1 MSRFQLKTKRFDVI
15 NTAVTVLDTATA
27 RCDQIEGDFMKTRF
41 MHTSDWQLG
50 VTRQFLNDDSQ
61 ARWAEARFE
70 GVRNLGRIAQEEGCE
85 FIVVA
90 GDIFESNQVNQRTV
104 LKACEAMARI
114 PVPVYLL
121 PANHDPLDA
130 GSVFHSNLWKDHRPA
145 HVHVLG
151 TAGQPREVRQGI
163 EVVGAPW
170 TSKRPLNDLVA
181 ASAQTLRLEPGV
193 LRVMLGHGA
202 VDQLCPD
209 RDNPA
214 VICVADAERDLQEG
228 RYHYLALGD
237 RHSLTS
243 IGTTGRIHYSG
254 THEAYDFDEVD
265 PGKVLIVDL
274 STDGISVS
282 PRQNGAWRFLVHEA
296 QVSTAEDVEALSR
309 HLDAIPD
316 KERTILKLGLVGTL
330 GIQAHARL
338 TEVEEHAKELF
349 AAIVRSGCRSELV
362 MMPDG
367 ADFEDLTLAG
377 FAASAVEKL
386 RAQTRAGGA
395 EREHAADALALLV
408 RLVGRAA

>member
-1 MSRFQLKTKRFDVI
+1 MSRFLLQTKRFDVI

-27 RCDQIEGDFMKTRF
+27 RCDKIEGKFMKTRF

-70 GVRNLGRIAQEEGCE
+70 GVRNLGRIAKEEGCE

-90 GDIFESNQVNQRTV
+90 GDIFESNHVDRKTV
-104 LKACEAMARI
+104 LKACEAMAGI

-130 GSVFHSNLWKDHRPA
+130 CSVFHSKPWKDRRPPN
-145 HVHVLG
+145 VHVLDA
-151 TAGQPREVRQGI
+151 AGQPREVRQGI

-181 ASAQTLRLEPGV
+181 ASASTLQLEPGV
-193 LRVMLGHGA
+193 LRVMVGHGA
-202 VDQLCPD
+202 VDQLSPD

-214 VICVADAERDLQEG
+214 VIRVADAEKSLQEG
-228 RYHYLALGD
+228 CYNYLALGD

-243 IGTTGRIHYSG
+243 IGTSGRIYYSG
-254 THEAYDFDEVD
+254 THEAYDFGEVD

-274 STDGISVS
+274 STEGVSVS
-282 PRQNGAWRFLVHEA
+282 PRQNGVWRFLVHEA
-296 QVSTAEDVEALSR
+296 KVSTADDVEALSR
-309 HLDAIPD
+309 HLDATPD
-316 KERTILKLGLVGTL
+316 KERTILKLGLVGSL
-330 GIQAHARL
+330 GIQSHARL
-338 TEVEEHAKELF
+338 EEVEEQAKELF
-349 AAIVRSGCRSELV
+349 AAIVRSGSRSELV
-362 MMPDG
+362 VMPDG

-386 RAQTRAGGA
+386 RAQTRVEGA
-395 EREHAADALALLV
+395 EREQAVDALALLV

>member
-1 MSRFQLKTKRFDVI
+1 MR
-15 NTAVTVLDTATA
+15 
-27 RCDQIEGDFMKTRF
+27 TRF

-50 VTRQFLNDDSQ
+50 VTRHFLNDDSQ

-70 GVRNLGRIAQEEGCE
+70 GVRNLGRIAKEERCE

-90 GDIFESNQVNQRTV
+90 GDIFESNQVDRKTV
-104 LKACEAMARI
+104 FKACEAMAGI
-114 PVPVYLL
+114 SVPIYLL

-130 GSVFHSNLWKDHRPA
+130 GSVFNSKPWKDRKP
-145 HVHVLG
+145 VHVRVLDAPAQAHEALPG
-151 TAGQPREVRQGI
+151 V

-170 TSKRPLNDLVA
+170 TSKRPLTDLVA
-181 ASAQTLRLEPGV
+181 GAAAALEPQPGV
-193 LRVMLGHGA
+193 LRIMVGHGA
-202 VDQLCPD
+202 VDQLSPD

-214 VICVADAERDLQEG
+214 VIRVADAEKALQEG

-237 RHSLTS
+237 RHSLTPVGGS
-243 IGTTGRIHYSG
+243 GRIFYSG

-274 STDGISVS
+274 GADTVTAT

-296 QVSTAEDVEALSR
+296 HVSTAEDVEALSR
-309 HLDAIPD
+309 QLDAIPD
-316 KERTILKLGLVGTL
+316 KERTVLKLGLVGTL

-338 TEVEEHAKELF
+338 EEVEEHAKELF
-349 AAIVRSGCRSELV
+349 AAIVRSGSRSELSI
-362 MMPDG
+362 MPAG
-367 ADFEDLTLAG
+367 EDFESLSLAG

-386 RAQTRAGGA
+386 RAQATGAGSD
-395 EREHAADALALLV
+395 RDQAADALALLV